1 MKNKQSCKFIFLDI
15 KDFYPTVTKEV
26 LSKCLSFAET
36 KVQIA
41 EDDMRIIYHSR
52 KSPLFDKR
60 NTWMEKGVNL
70 LDVAISFYDDAEV
83 CELAGT
89 FL

>member
-1 MKNKQSCKFIFLDI
+1 
-15 KDFYPTVTKEV
+15 
-26 LSKCLSFAET
+26 
-36 KVQIA
+36 
-41 EDDMRIIYHSR
+41 MRIIYHSR